1 MSERCTL
8 SEMTRHLIAA
18 QSEDVRDYVCGLAAA
33 YQYACKHGVEPWTP
47 EEVEE

>member
-8 SEMTRHLIAA
+8 QEMTGHLIAA
-18 QSEDVRDYVCGLAAA
+18 QSDDVKDYVCGLAAA
-33 YQYACKHGVEPWTP
+33 YQYACKRGARAWEP